1 MKNRIG
7 LIVLGVILSTAILL
21 NDWHQEVHHLVSASD
36 KPQETVYLTQ
46 QAAVEVGKT
55 AQLGLQ
61 ISSTIVD
68 QIRLQF
74 PADAEFMGI
83 SEELDPQ
90 LEVVFEASSQQL
102 IITTNKRKML
112 DEESETYNSNLYVKF
127 KSDSSGDYLFK
138 TLINNPQI
146 LTEEVLVSVQEVETL
161 RTTQEITPRLVTN
174 VSTWSQFNAAL
185 ANSSVSEINLTN
197 NIRATSSP
205 TNVTRSLRINGHG
218 YQLDLDN
225 RTLILGNVSAPQ
237 SLTFNNL
244 ILAGRG
250 SGSRVNSST
259 SNSARWT
266 LNLESLSFGNS
277 IGTQNIFNLLQ
288 GRIAF
293 TGGSSN
299 LVSSV
304 TDTSTSRGMLT
315 AKFLDVTNGAQ
326 VNARLGGGFF
336 FSNVSGT
343 ETTIDQGGQLVVHS
357 ETGLLFNQTNPS
369 SFSVDGQNSLL
380 QGTGNRQSAGDN
392 GTLVSMIGPNS
403 KIEVNN
409 GGKIDIFATGTPAM
423 LLNSQNG
430 RFSVSN
436 GSSLNLT
443 SSGGANDRAATLRFR
458 VNGGQ
463 TFLAESNSEINIRK
477 IRGGTAHS
485 TATTAPAVRMRYPN
499 NRFIVNSGGKVS
511 IYTEGS
517 GQPQDPGG
525 FNRNQGILYTEGD
538 NSSFELS
545 GEGSVVQID
554 ADFGAAIDTHNQT
567 ASIRA
572 NEGTTF
578 IARGRTASE
587 GSGIFNTSRSTIT
600 LDKVRFFD
608 FRNERPGGGNI
619 FDVSGGSRLE
629 SLNSNLNV
637 WRKGSH
643 LDGDP
648 DHDWPLFSYALSG
661 TNFNQVD
668 ESNDTNF
675 TEVYSQGGLGA
686 TAFSRMS
693 GNNIPPVIDELRQPT
708 NADKFV
714 FGHATVPVGT
724 EGGRDAWTDEVFVK
738 VKITKASGESQEVIA
753 PTYGMNNNNPGLVVY
768 DEEPR
773 AGLFKGGTDKAEFL
787 KRGDMI
793 QVIKAWRGELN
804 EESDRNIF
812 SRPEDI
818 QTPQRMVEDVTPPA
832 SLVLAT
838 TEVTNG
844 TKQLGGTI
852 DLFDERD
859 QEELE
864 MLKIFIKVNQEFL
877 RDEQGELVSQ
887 IITTESSP
895 SGSTKKNWLI
905 NLPRYLDLSEEIVEV
920 YAKDLTELK
929 RDPTSGELL
938 VTNPPA
944 TYTIEPDGVPGNLS
958 VSAVN
963 YEAYQGYHDALLEER
978 FQSAPSLEIEDVL
991 PSPPVVTK
999 TVSSDT
1005 TDGQGAEISQV
1016 GSQLTYSI
1024 TIENSDEDNSRK
1036 VLRKTIFED
1045 TLPLGVDF
1053 SLETSD
1059 LRINDALVHQER
1071 VDYAEERRLLTIEL
1085 GDLEPGDV
1093 QTIVFKAT
1101 VNREAVGS
1109 VIENQ
1114 ALGIGETPRETPFI
1128 PGPLNPDSTYETV
1141 QGEGRVSNPGGEV
1154 GGLLI
1159 LESAPKLVD
1168 FGSHLITDYHQQVG
1182 VNQQDISD
1190 PLVVDDT
1197 RKGGGTWSVTAQVVM
1212 EMTNGLD
1219 VKKGSLK
1226 YLYKD
1231 QLLTL
1236 GSSAQE
1242 IYQAAENNPEKRHVI
1257 TDNWGREVTAEGLK
1271 FQLEAV
1277 DIPRTEGFYQ
1287 GVIRWTLRDTIE

>member
-1 MKNRIG
+1 MNKKIG
-7 LIVLGVILSTAILL
+7 LVVLGILLSSGLLVGRWSQKVDHVILGSD
-21 NDWHQEVHHLVSASD
+21 NQEASI
-36 KPQETVYLTQ
+36 YLTQ
-46 QAAVEVGKT
+46 LEAVEVGKT
-55 AQLGLQ
+55 AQLGLE
-61 ISSTIVD
+61 ISSTIAD
-68 QIRLQF
+68 QVRLQF
-74 PADAEFMGI
+74 PAETEFIGI
-83 SEELDPQ
+83 SEESDPQ
-90 LEVVFEASSQQL
+90 LEVFFEASSQQL

-146 LTEEVLVSVQEVETL
+146 LTEEVLVSVQEVEAL
-161 RTTQEITPRLVTN
+161 RTVRAITPRLITN
-174 VSTWSQFNAAL
+174 VSTWPQFNAAL
-185 ANSSVSEINLTN
+185 ANSSVSEINLTD

-205 TNVTRSLRINGHG
+205 TNVTRSLSINGHG

-225 RTLILGNVSAPQ
+225 RTLVLGTTNTPQ
-237 SLTFNNL
+237 SLTLNNL

-250 SGSRVNSST
+250 TGSRINSSS

-266 LNLESLSFGNS
+266 LNLAALSFGNS
-277 IGTQNIFNLLQ
+277 IGTQNIFNLPQ

-293 TGGSSN
+293 TAGSSN
-299 LVSSV
+299 LVSNG

-315 AKFLDVTNGAQ
+315 AKFLEMTNGAQ

-336 FSNVSGT
+336 YSNVSGT
-343 ETTIDQGGQLVVHS
+343 ETTIDQGAQLIVHS

-369 SFSVDGQNSLL
+369 SFIVDGQNSLL
-380 QGTGNRQSAGDN
+380 QGTGNRYSTGDN

-403 KIEVNN
+403 SIEVNN

-458 VNGGQ
+458 VQGGQ

-477 IRGGTAHS
+477 IRGGTVA
-485 TATTAPAVRMRYPN
+485 AAAATAPAVRMRNPN
-499 NRFIVNSGGKVS
+499 NRFIVDSGGKVS
-511 IYTEGS
+511 IYNQGN
-517 GQPQDPGG
+517 GQPQNPGA

-538 NSSFELS
+538 NSHFELS
-545 GEGSVVQID
+545 GEGSVVEID

-567 ASIRA
+567 ASISA

-587 GSGIFNTSRSTIT
+587 GSGIFNTSRSTIA

-619 FDVSGGSRLE
+619 FNVSGGSRLE
-629 SLNSNLNV
+629 SVNSNLSV

-661 TNFNQVD
+661 TNFNRVEQSD
-668 ESNDTNF
+668 DNNF
-675 TEVYSQGGLGA
+675 TEVYSQGGVGA
-686 TAFSRMS
+686 TAFARMS
-693 GNNIPPVIDELRQPT
+693 GNNAPPVIDELRQPT
-708 NADKFV
+708 NTDKFV

-738 VKITKASGESQEVIA
+738 VKITKKSGETEEIIA

-773 AGLFKGGTDKAEFL
+773 AGLFKGATDEEGFL
-787 KRGDMI
+787 QRGDVLEI
-793 QVIKAWRGELN
+793 ISAWRGEAD
-804 EESDRNIF
+804 EASERNIF
-812 SRPEDI
+812 SRPEDLQAPI
-818 QTPQRMVEDVTPPA
+818 RIVEDVTPPT
-832 SLVLAT
+832 SLVLASP
-838 TEVTNG
+838 EVTNA
-844 TKQLGGTI
+844 TKQLRGTI

-859 QEELE
+859 QEELKT
-864 MLKIFIKVNQEFL
+864 LKLFIKVNQEFL
-877 RDEQGELVSQ
+877 RDEQGELVSLA
-887 IITTESSP
+887 IDGESSP
-895 SGSTKKNWLI
+895 KGATKKNWLI
-905 NLPRYLDLSEEIVEV
+905 NLPRYLDFSEEIVEV

-929 RDPTSGELL
+929 QNPTSGELL
-938 VTNPPA
+938 VSNPPT
-944 TYTIEPDGVPGNLS
+944 TYTIEPDGIPGNLS
-958 VSAVN
+958 VSAVD
-963 YEAYQGYHDALLEER
+963 YENYQGYHDALLDER
-978 FQSAPSLEIEDVL
+978 FQSASLLEIEDVL
-991 PSPPVVTK
+991 PSPPVVNK
-999 TVSSDT
+999 AVSSDT
-1005 TDGQGAEISQV
+1005 TDGQGQEISQV
-1016 GSQLTYSI
+1016 GSQLTYTI
-1024 TIENSDEDNSRK
+1024 TIENGDELTSRK
-1036 VLRKTIFED
+1036 VLRKTVFED
-1045 TLPLGVDF
+1045 TLPVGVDF
-1053 SLETSD
+1053 SLATSD
-1059 LRINDALVHQER
+1059 LRLNDELVQQEK
-1071 VDYAEERRLLTIEL
+1071 VTYDERTRLLTIEL
-1085 GDLEPGDV
+1085 GDLEPGVV
-1093 QTIVFKAT
+1093 QRITFKT
-1101 VNREAVGS
+1101 KVNREAVGT

-1114 ALGIGETPRETPFI
+1114 AQGIGQTPRETPFI
-1128 PGPLNPDSTYETV
+1128 PGALNPDSAYELV
-1141 QGEGRVSNPGGEV
+1141 QGEDRVSNPGGEV

-1168 FGSHLITDYHQQVG
+1168 FGSQLITDYHQQVG
-1182 VNQQDISD
+1182 VNRHDISD
-1190 PLVVDDT
+1190 PLIVDDT
-1197 RKGGGTWSVTAQVVM
+1197 RKGGGAWSVTAQVVT

-1242 IYQAAENNPEKRHVI
+1242 IYQAVENSHEKRHVI

-1277 DIPRTEGFYQ
+1277 DIPRTEGYYQ